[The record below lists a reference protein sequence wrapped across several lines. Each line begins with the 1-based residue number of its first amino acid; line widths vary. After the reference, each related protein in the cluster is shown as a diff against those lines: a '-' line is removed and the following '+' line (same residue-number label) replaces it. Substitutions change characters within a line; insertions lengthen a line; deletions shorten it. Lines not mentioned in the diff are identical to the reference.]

1 MYTSLSGFVFTG
13 ALTDMPA
20 VRVFSL
26 YSAMAVL
33 LDFLFQI
40 TVFVAIMT
48 LDAKREEVN
57 RNQIMSFC
65 LSSMIS
71 IRCIGQWL
79 VLLGMG
85 CVICN
90 WIPCLCSPVYF
101 VKHTLVLALT
111 AWFWFFRATDWTSAA
126 VCSWTRQR
134 KAGPGRRASCSRSLR
149 TSTRRR
155 CYRAWSG
162 PWW

>member
-71 IRCIGQWL
+71 
-79 VLLGMG
+79 
-85 CVICN
+85 
-90 WIPCLCSPVYF
+90 
-101 VKHTLVLALT
+101 
-111 AWFWFFRATDWTSAA
+111 TDA
-126 VCSWTRQR
+126 
-134 KAGPGRRASCSRSLR
+134 
-149 TSTRRR
+149 
-155 CYRAWSG
+155 
-162 PWW
+162 